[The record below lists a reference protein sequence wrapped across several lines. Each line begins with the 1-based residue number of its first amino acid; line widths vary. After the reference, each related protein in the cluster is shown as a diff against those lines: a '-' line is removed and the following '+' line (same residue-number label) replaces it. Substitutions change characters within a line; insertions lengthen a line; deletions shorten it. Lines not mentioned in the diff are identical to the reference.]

1 MKILYQLHIFAKT
14 LQKQF
19 TNQFNMKIESQTIT
33 DAITSD
39 ERLTNLHLDLLN
51 QHGLAWRVVEE
62 PLVSISGLPTNQI
75 GLFRSD
81 NNAHL
86 GTHTTRY
93 NPCQNAELAKMLVY
107 ACSPIQDLDIYQ
119 TRGGDF
125 YGGKKVFFQIML
137 PSVSVGKTEVKRY
150 LTALNS
156 FDGSTA
162 VALGTT
168 QTVVVCQ
175 NTFFKAY
182 RNAEMSKV
190 GHYSTMKA
198 KLEALSEQMKYTIA
212 QDIEQVER
220 FRRMLEIPVFDT
232 DIIALRNKLFNLSQ
246 GEEAKTRKQNRM
258 DKFYADVETEFAE
271 QGANAWGLF
280 NGVTRYTNHSLK
292 TGGTYNDKM
301 ANVIC
306 GIGAKMN
313 AVALDHI
320 TTQFNLN

>member
-1 MKILYQLHIFAKT
+1 M
-14 LQKQF
+14 
-19 TNQFNMKIESQTIT
+19 NQTTIT
-33 DAITSD
+33 DVVMNN
-39 ERLTNLHLDLLN
+39 EQLTNQQLDLLN
-51 QHGLAWRVVEE
+51 KHGLAWRVIEE
-62 PLVSISGLPTNQI
+62 PLVSQSGLPTNQI

-93 NPCQNAELAKMLVY
+93 NPCQNSELAKMLVY
-107 ACSPIQDLDIYQ
+107 ACSPIQDLSIENS
-119 TRGGDF
+119 RGGEF
-125 YGGKKVFFQIML
+125 FGGKKVYFQIAL
-137 PSVSVGKTEVKRY
+137 PSVQVGNTEVTRY

-175 NTFFKAY
+175 NTFYKAY

-198 KLEALSEQMKYTIA
+198 KLEALTEQIHYTIA
-212 QDIEQVER
+212 KDMEQVEL
-220 FRRMLEIPVFDT
+220 FQRMAQTSIFET
-232 DIIALRNKLFNLSQ
+232 DIDALRTKIFSVVD
-246 GEEAKTRKQNRM
+246 GEEVGTRKANRM
-258 DKFYADVETEFAE
+258 AKFDADLGIEFDE
-271 QGANAWGLF
+271 QGLNAWGLF

-292 TGGTYNDKM
+292 QGASYNEKM

-306 GIGAKMN
+306 GTASKIN

-320 TTQFNLN
+320 IKSFNLN